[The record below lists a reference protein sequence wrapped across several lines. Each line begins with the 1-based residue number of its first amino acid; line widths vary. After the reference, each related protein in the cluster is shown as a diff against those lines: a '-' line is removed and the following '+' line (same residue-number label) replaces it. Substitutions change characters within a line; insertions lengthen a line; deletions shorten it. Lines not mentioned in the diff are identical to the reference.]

1 MEQSARASGGQQHIA
16 RVNGLNLA
24 RMRIKSHNTGRLLA
38 IIGEHQIGHIPFLG
52 KLNAGGHTLLP
63 QGVQNLV
70 ADTVGRIG
78 GALDRGSTELARMAA
93 ESALCDMPVLGTG
106 EGHALTLQI
115 DHGLRRIL
123 GEQLGRVLINKPVAA
138 LDGVVVM
145 PMPVIGLHIAQA
157 CGNASF
163 SRTGVRTQRL

>member
-1 MEQSARASGGQQHIA
+1 M
-16 RVNGLNLA
+16 
-24 RMRIKSHNTGRLLA
+24 
-38 IIGEHQIGHIPFLG
+38 
-52 KLNAGGHTLLP
+52 
-63 QGVQNLV
+63 QNLV

-115 DHGLRRIL
+115 DYGLRRIL